1 MWFPSQQDRSA
12 LFDVLSLVVIGIDHL
27 YGAVPDGSTNHDSTD
42 RKRGQFLFYHDVN
55 FTKSKENLHFR
66 LLVPLFVPISVCVT
80 TQDDATACDVTIGMW
95 RHNQ

>member
-42 RKRGQFLFYHDVN
+42 R
-55 FTKSKENLHFR
+55 
-66 LLVPLFVPISVCVT
+66 
-80 TQDDATACDVTIGMW
+80 
-95 RHNQ
+95 